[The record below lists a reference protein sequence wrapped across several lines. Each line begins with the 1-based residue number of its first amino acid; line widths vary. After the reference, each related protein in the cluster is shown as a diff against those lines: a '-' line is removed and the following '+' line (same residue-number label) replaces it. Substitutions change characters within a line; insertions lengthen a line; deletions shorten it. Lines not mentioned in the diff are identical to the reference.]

1 MSGKRRVRYRRADGR
16 MAENYPASFGLD
28 DLRELEDFL
37 AARRTMTLREVAEG
51 ARADGTV
58 ALRRDV
64 DHNLEHAVAF
74 AEREAKLGVAA
85 SYFVLPEAWYWDGQ
99 NVHALVGDLLR
110 LGHEVGLHS
119 NVCALAYREGERP
132 NSGKD
137 EAYQRFY
144 ARAAEILAEQLAALR
159 AIVESYGVEVVGTA
173 AHGDRLYYDAG
184 IDNNAIWGAGYRLE
198 EFGLAY
204 EAYQLHARGGR
215 YVIDNRGVF
224 SGPLDSPPGDDR
236 QVHLVLHPEH
246 WEVP

>member
-1 MSGKRRVRYRRADGR
+1 MSGNVRYRNAHGR
-16 MAENYPASFGLD
+16 MIAHYPASFHAG
-28 DLRELEDFL
+28 DLRELEEFL
-37 AARRTMTLREVAEG
+37 SSRPTRTLREVAAGLRE
-51 ARADGTV
+51 DGTV

-74 AEREAKLGVAA
+74 AEREAKLGVSA

-99 NVHALVGDLLR
+99 NAHALVGELLR

-144 ARAAEILAEQLAALR
+144 ERAAEILAEQLAALR

-198 EFGLAY
+198 EFGLEY

-224 SGPLDSPPGDDR
+224 SGPLDVPGDDR